1 MCVSFCIR
9 AIHDAYIDCL
19 LVVNRVKIKLRRTL
33 INFEHEQCILAAL
46 CVSVCVCDRVCCDT
60 DNMLIGC
67 IMEMKR
73 KRIAISAE
81 ERNVYAVNE

>member
-1 MCVSFCIR
+1 MTLTSI
-9 AIHDAYIDCL
+9 
-19 LVVNRVKIKLRRTL
+19 VNRVKIKLRRTL